1 MAVVI
6 TLVLHQV
13 QDQMEVLVVVA
24 DIQIKQVDQETH
36 LLLVPLKVIL
46 EEQQAQQIV
55 VLVVEVLELLE
66 AHHLTVQQEL
76 VVLD

>member
-1 MAVVI
+1 MVI

-24 DIQIKQVDQETH
+24 DNQIKQVDQETH
-36 LLLVPLKVIL
+36 LLLVPLKLIL

-66 AHHLTVQQEL
+66 AQHLTVQQEQ
-76 VVLD
+76 VVRD